1 MTMVAKPNNAMTM
14 QKNKDKITIEDG
26 LRERERERERER
38 VECSFEARVVFFRF
52 LILGC

>member
-26 LRERERERERER
+26 LRERERERER
-38 VECSFEARVVFFRF
+38 VECSFEATVVFFRF

>member
-38 VECSFEARVVFFRF
+38 GLSVLLKLGLCSFDF
-52 LILGC
+52 